1 MRLSLFHRILIWF
14 ILNLMILL
22 LIFFG
27 YVNIRV
33 HVPPDSFLASALEKR
48 LQLLPFIIGRQLST
62 HSAAQWD
69 DLLEQQAKEL
79 HVDIFLLSGQG
90 LLLAGSQSALPAQ
103 VQARAKDYFAAH
115 IAMLTKKFEERSPGS
130 STAKRPA
137 QPHNI
142 SLPPPLPLDTPLEG
156 PIPFFMKTDNPARH
170 WAGLPILVMADGG
183 SQPVEG
189 VLLVSSDSITGHGL
203 FFNPTP
209 WLLSIA
215 MILIFSMLWW
225 WPLIRSITSPLARV
239 SLATEKIANGQFEV
253 KLPEKRGDEI
263 GRLSRSIN
271 RMALRLKELIWGHKQ
286 FLGNVAHELAS
297 PVARIKLGL
306 GILEQEIPA
315 QHRPRLQGVM
325 EDAEHM
331 SSLLDEL
338 LSFSRAELNPAKTNL
353 QDVALLPLVQKSLE
367 RENQLGAVI
376 LPQIAEDITV
386 HADPDLL
393 IRALCNLIR
402 NAIRYAGMAGPIRIK
417 AARENGLVRIVV
429 QDNGPGVPEQDITRI
444 FETFYQT
451 ESSRKGIGGVGLGL
465 SIVKTCVE
473 ACGGTVSCRN
483 RRQGGLEVVILLKPG
498 TNQPGG
504 GKT

>member
-14 ILNLMILL
+14 LLNLVILL
-22 LIFFG
+22 IIFFG

-33 HVPPDSFLASALEKR
+33 HMPPGSLLASTLDKR
-48 LQLLPFIIGRQLST
+48 LQVLPFIIGRKLST
-62 HSAAQWD
+62 HPAAQWN
-69 DLLEQQAKEL
+69 DLLKAQAQQSQ
-79 HVDIFLLSGQG
+79 VDIFLLSGQG
-90 LLLAGSQSALPAQ
+90 HLVAGSQNSLPPA
-103 VQARAKDYFAAH
+103 VQDKAAAYFQSHENKRAKQYRQ
-115 IAMLTKKFEERSPGS
+115 KPPGRSPVNTPGQGHDL
-130 STAKRPA
+130 P
-137 QPHNI
+137 
-142 SLPPPLPLDTPLEG
+142 LPPPLPLDGPLGG
-156 PIPFFMKTDNPARH
+156 PSPFFMQTDNPSRH
-170 WAGLPILVMADGG
+170 WAGLPILVMADRGMNPLRG
-183 SQPVEG
+183 I
-189 VLLVSSDSITGHGL
+189 LLVSSDSITGHGL

-215 MILIFSMLWW
+215 MILIVSMLWW
-225 WPLIRSITSPLARV
+225 WPLIRSITNPLAKV

-271 RMALRLKELIWGHKQ
+271 RMALRLKALIWGHKQ

-331 SSLLDEL
+331 SNLLDEL

-367 RENQLGAVI
+367 RENQLGAEI

-386 HADPDLL
+386 HADSDLL
-393 IRALCNLIR
+393 IRALCNLTR

-429 QDNGPGVPEQDITRI
+429 QDNGPGVPEEELSRI
-444 FETFYQT
+444 FEPFHQFQDTQNK
-451 ESSRKGIGGVGLGL
+451 SSGGVGLGL

-473 ACGGTVSCRN
+473 ACEGAVFCRN
-483 RRQGGLEVVILLKPG
+483 RRQGGLEVVILLKPAKRLG
-498 TNQPGG
+498 ST
-504 GKT
+504 